1 MRKWLIGAILVA
13 ATYIGYPY
21 LTLYW
26 MDHALLTD
34 DEPALESLVDWPHLR
49 QQLKAD
55 VKLALIEAA
64 QNQVGKDGFA
74 GVFGGAL
81 TALLVPTLVDSAV
94 DEWVTPE
101 KVLNSEVVVKHRQ
114 EQKSFAD
121 FATYAFFTSP
131 TEFRVDLKDPK
142 DPDSP
147 TITAL
152 MRLTGFRW
160 RVVAVKLPPVST
172 WLKGSAPRASSP
184 EASPPA
190 SQ

>member
-1 MRKWLIGAILVA
+1 MRKWLIGAILVVA
-13 ATYIGYPY
+13 AYSGYPY

-26 MDHALLTD
+26 IDHALLTD
-34 DEPALESLVDWPHLR
+34 DQSALESLVDWPSVR
-49 QQLKAD
+49 QQLKAE

-64 QNQVGKDGFA
+64 QNQVGKDSFA
-74 GVFGGAL
+74 GVFSGAL

-94 DEWVTPE
+94 EERVTPE

-121 FATYAFFTSP
+121 FVTYAFFASP
-131 TEFRVDLKDPK
+131 TEFRIDLKDPK
-142 DPDSP
+142 DADSP

-152 MRLTGFRW
+152 MRLSGLRW
-160 RVVAVKLPPVST
+160 RVVAIKLPPVST
-172 WLKGSAPRASSP
+172 WFKTSAPRASSP
-184 EASPPA
+184 EASPPP

>member
-1 MRKWLIGAILVA
+1 MRTWLIGAILVA
-13 ATYIGYPY
+13 AAYIGYPY

-26 MDHALLTD
+26 IDHALLTD
-34 DEPALESLVDWPHLR
+34 DKHAFESLVDWPSVR
-49 QQLKAD
+49 QGLKAD

-64 QNQVGKDGFA
+64 QNQVGKDSFA
-74 GVFGGAL
+74 GVFGAAL

-94 DEWVTPE
+94 EEWVTPE

-121 FATYAFFTSP
+121 FVTYAFFTSP

-142 DPDSP
+142 DADSP
-147 TITAL
+147 AITAL

-160 RVVAVKLPPVST
+160 RVVAIKLPPVST
-172 WLKGSAPRASSP
+172 WLKSSAPRASTP
-184 EASPPA
+184 EPPPPA

>member
-13 ATYIGYPY
+13 AAYIGCPY

-26 MDHALLTD
+26 IDHALLTG
-34 DEPALESLVDWPHLR
+34 DEAALESLVDWPSVR
-49 QQLKAD
+49 QELKAD

-64 QNQVGKDGFA
+64 QAGLGKNSFA

-94 DEWVTPE
+94 EEWVTPE

-121 FATYAFFTSP
+121 FVTYTFFTSP
-131 TEFRVDLKDPK
+131 TEFRVDLKDPN
-142 DPDSP
+142 DADSP

-152 MRLTGFRW
+152 MRLTGLRW
-160 RVVAVKLPPVST
+160 RVVSIKLPPVST
-172 WLKGSAPRASSP
+172 WFKTTSSP
-184 EASPPA
+184 EASPSA

>member
-1 MRKWLIGAILVA
+1 MRRWLIGAILVA
-13 ATYIGYPY
+13 AAYIGYPY

-26 MDHALLTD
+26 IDHALLTD
-34 DEPALESLVDWPHLR
+34 DEGALETLVDWPQVR
-49 QQLKAD
+49 RELKAD

-64 QNQVGKDGFA
+64 QKGLGKDSFA

-94 DEWVTPE
+94 EEWVTPE
-101 KVLNSEVVVKHRQ
+101 KVLNSELVVKHRQ
-114 EQKSFAD
+114 EHKSFAD

-142 DPDSP
+142 DANSP
-147 TITAL
+147 TITAM
-152 MRLTGFRW
+152 MRLTGVRW
-160 RVVAVKLPPVST
+160 RVVEIRLPPVST
-172 WLKGSAPRASSP
+172 WFKGPAPSASSP
-184 EASPPA
+184 EAPPLA